1 MNDFDESI
9 PSMVTWKKKRKVGLK
24 FSTKNAL
31 KGSREARL
39 TAKARGCDF
48 SSATKKLAFTDR
60 LTSEGCIIDLKG
72 C

>member
-1 MNDFDESI
+1 MILST
-9 PSMVTWKKKRKVGLK
+9 VTRKKKRRFGLK
-24 FSTKNAL
+24 FSTEKAL
-31 KGSREARL
+31 KRSRLARL